1 MGGMGFP
8 MGVPISSHRFH
19 PALRQE
25 LEEEYSQAEAGF
37 VFFSLTISSG
47 FRRTAPQSDWKV
59 SSVKKHVIRYVQKPG
74 WWGIV
79 LAIF

>member
-8 MGVPISSHRFH
+8 MGVPISSYQFH

-37 VFFSLTISSG
+37 VFFGAPHRRATEKFRVLKNNHPTGNPATNQKKSLDFLRANHG
-47 FRRTAPQSDWKV
+47 CR
-59 SSVKKHVIRYVQKPG
+59 
-74 WWGIV
+74 
-79 LAIF
+79 